1 MAKLTT
7 SSLNSETVSS
17 QITSVV
23 LLKDSFKDDLEN
35 DEQEIENEMNK
46 STNNIDSDCD
56 PATVVAKTMQVQN
69 KITTVQSTDNSKQI
83 LALL

>member
-35 DEQEIENEMNK
+35 DELEIENEMNK
-46 STNNIDSDCD
+46 SINNIDSDCD

-69 KITTVQSTDNSKQI
+69 KITTVQSTDNSK
-83 LALL
+83 

>member
-7 SSLNSETVSS
+7 SSSNSEPASS

-23 LLKDSFKDDLEN
+23 LLKDSFKDDQEYEL
-35 DEQEIENEMNK
+35 EIENEMIK
-46 STNNIDSDCD
+46 STNNVDSDCD

-69 KITTVQSTDNSKQI
+69 KITTVQSTDNSK
-83 LALL
+83 

>member
-35 DEQEIENEMNK
+35 DELEIENEMNK

-69 KITTVQSTDNSKQI
+69 KITTVQSTDNSK
-83 LALL
+83 

>member
-7 SSLNSETVSS
+7 SSSNSEPASS

-23 LLKDSFKDDLEN
+23 LLKDSFKDDQEYEL
-35 DEQEIENEMNK
+35 EIENEMIR
-46 STNNIDSDCD
+46 STNNVDSDCD

-69 KITTVQSTDNSKQI
+69 KITTVQSTDNSK
-83 LALL
+83 